1 MHRNGWYPRHAI
13 LPDGRS
19 VDFGVH
25 RFRCASCRRTV
36 SYLPD
41 FCVPYKHF
49 CADVIASVL
58 EAVVIVGLSLRAVAA
73 ADGVWNA
80 AAFSAGGA
88 GRWVVHFL
96 ANCHNLRCFGLPRLG
111 VDGGGT
117 PPASPSALL
126 ARLFAYGAGCVADG
140 RHRLR
145 VVQRGLGGAPPPYG
159 FFRAQ
164 LLPGCVA

>member
-1 MHRNGWYPRHAI
+1 MHGAGWYPRHAI

-36 SYLPD
+36 SCLPD
-41 FCVPYKHF
+41 FSVPYKHF
-49 CADVIASVL
+49 CADVIGLAL
-58 EAVVIVGLSLRAVAA
+58 EAVVIVGLSLRAAA

-88 GRWVVHFL
+88 GRWLAHFL
-96 ANCHNLRCFGLPRLG
+96 ANCHNLRCFGLSRLG
-111 VDGGGT
+111 IESET
-117 PPASPSALL
+117 PPVSPHALL
-126 ARLFAYGAGCVADG
+126 TRLFTHGAREAVDG
-140 RHRLR
+140 RHCLR